1 MSIRT
6 LSLTVALLVAASISM
21 SARADVPGLL
31 HYQGYLT
38 DVEGTPVSGVWTVT
52 FTFFEEQVGGQDFFS
67 EAQVIEPDVGV
78 FSVVLGSQ
86 PGNGIE
92 PAWFSGGAAWLEL
105 TVDDGVADPVVLQP
119 RQRVTSHPYAMWTDS
134 AATCGEATNALGLG
148 GAPAESFATVDA
160 LTSLVAEEDLAGLLE
175 ALGYTPG
182 GGGDYG
188 DEDVQAYLDF
198 IGVAPGG
205 GYTDAEVAAYLL
217 LNGYAPG
224 PYFDGDYAS
233 LMNPPD
239 LSAYL
244 TVADLADFVVGDE
257 LLGEVAASGLFLMA
271 DGSVVASGDLD
282 IGGYQLI
289 DVVVENASAA
299 DAPEDAV
306 GGQLWFDTDED
317 ALKVFDG
324 ADWVTL
330 GAAASLT
337 DLDCDGCVDP
347 DDVAFGYAG
356 APAQGGAAFSAMGLV
371 CEGCVEAS
379 ALGISWALATS
390 PGGDAAGLDCVGCV
404 SLGHISTDAVLA
416 ANHVYDN
423 TASGLNS
430 ATVQDAIDEL
440 AEVGPS
446 AVNEGNGTIVS
457 YVGQWGLP
465 AYGTA
470 SQYIHLL
477 NPTDP
482 KVIAY
487 LYGDQDQSF
496 ATSDDVSATNEIA
509 PNQYIYNIAGTAGQ
523 TSFTAANTTVLA
535 TGSHVLLYRTVGTGG
550 TGQGAGEWEVVE
562 VVTVNGS
569 TVTIAAPLKMSWAD
583 NGPTD
588 GQNQGV
594 VAATY
599 DTLQVASGGI
609 VRPQTT
615 MNDNAEYGGI
625 VYIRAG
631 TVTVK
636 SGGRIHAD
644 GYGFASYN
652 SYEYVGDSHCSAGNI
667 NQRQPNCNGG
677 GGGCCSSNCG
687 GGGGGNK
694 SVGMSASTYSC
705 SQPGQGGMPFG
716 IDDPSILTMGGA
728 GGNADNWYN
737 SSGSNGNGGGLVVI
751 GAKSVVV
758 EAGGEISANGWDG
771 QANYCGAGAGGSVA
785 LFAGEVVNNGTIEA
799 VGGIGHKSGSYYGGD
814 GGEGWVHIADMVP
827 GMAKE
832 TFPRGVSL
840 SVDGVDVTAQ
850 IGDPNGKGAPHW
862 DAAEQL
868 WGADGVDVWSSGP
881 LDLSAVGNWTLGEH
895 RIELAETGGVGGNL
909 KLYTYVVYP
918 FSKSSLPGNNT
929 CGEPQVLD
937 LMAGGT
943 VVVSGTTEDIMG
955 KIKATDDYVQPFCG
969 GSGGPDVVYQFT
981 LTDWRRLTIDTTAP
995 FSPRIYIRKT
1005 ICSSG
1010 DAVACGD
1017 DSFVTA
1023 DLKNGTYYLFVDSD
1037 GNLQKGNFT
1046 LSILAEPP
1054 SPPPNDTCAAP
1065 EQLIFQNG
1073 VAEKYGVSLFTNDDY
1088 SAGCGGAGGP
1098 DNVYS
1103 FDIPPGTQQAAV
1115 TVDADFETVIYLAK
1129 ASCAG
1134 PYIAC
1139 APAAEYTIG
1148 WPEAGTYYLIL
1159 DGKTPGDKGEYT
1171 INVTLQ

>member
-1 MSIRT
+1 MKPTRT
-6 LSLTVALLVAASISM
+6 LSFLVVFLVMLSFAPSL
-21 SARADVPGLL
+21 RAEVPGLL

-52 FTFFEEQVGGQDFFS
+52 FTFFETQVGGAGFFS
-67 EAQVIEPDVGV
+67 EAQVVQPDVGV

-92 PAWFSGGAAWLEL
+92 PAWFAGGTAWLEL

-134 AATCGEATNALGLG
+134 AGTCGEATNALGLG

-160 LTSLVAEEDLAGLLE
+160 LTSLVAEEDLPALLD
-175 ALGYTPG
+175 ALGFVPG
-182 GGGDYG
+182 GGGYG
-188 DEDVQAYLDF
+188 DEDVQAYLDLLG
-198 IGVAPGG
+198 IAAGA
-205 GYTDAEVAAYLL
+205 GYSDEDVAAYLL
-217 LNGYAPG
+217 LNGYAAG
-224 PYFDGDYAS
+224 PYFDGDYLS
-233 LMNPPD
+233 LENLPD
-239 LSAYL
+239 LAGYL
-244 TVADLADFVVGDE
+244 TAEDLADFVVGDE

-282 IGGYQLI
+282 LGGYQLL
-289 DVVVENASAA
+289 DVVIENASAA
-299 DAPEDAV
+299 DAPDAPA
-306 GGQLWFDTDED
+306 GGQLWFDTDAD

-324 ADWVTL
+324 DAWVTL
-330 GAAASLT
+330 GAASSLS
-337 DLDCDGCVDP
+337 DLDCEGCVDP
-347 DDVAFGYAG
+347 EDVAFGYAG
-356 APAQGGAAFSAMGLV
+356 APAKGGAAFSAMGLV

-416 ANHVYDN
+416 SNHVYDN
-423 TASGLNS
+423 TASGLTA
-430 ATVQDAIDEL
+430 ATVQGAIDEL
-440 AEVGPS
+440 AAVGP
-446 AVNEGNGTIVS
+446 ATVNEGNGTIVS

-465 AYGTA
+465 SYGTA

-482 KVIAY
+482 KVLAY

-496 ATSDDVSATNEIA
+496 ATSDDVSVTNEIN
-509 PNQYIYNIAGTAGQ
+509 PNQYIYNVEGVAGA
-523 TSFTAANTTVLA
+523 TSFTASNASLLA
-535 TGSHVLLYRTVGTGG
+535 AGNHVLLYKTVGNGG
-550 TGQGAGEWEVVE
+550 IGMGGGQWEVVE
-562 VVTVNGS
+562 VMTVNGS
-569 TVTIAAPLKMSWAD
+569 TVTIKAPLKKTYDD
-583 NGPTD
+583 NGAND
-588 GQNQGV
+588 GQTQGV
-594 VAATY
+594 IAATY
-599 DTLQVASGGI
+599 DTLQVASGGV
-609 VRPQTT
+609 VRPSTT

-631 TVTVK
+631 TVSVK

-644 GYGFASYN
+644 GYGFASYD
-652 SYEYVGDSHCSAGNI
+652 SYEIAGDSHCKAGNL
-667 NQRQPNCNGG
+667 NQRQPNCSGG

-694 SVGMSASTYSC
+694 TPGNDASSYSC
-705 SQPGQGGMPFG
+705 SNPGLGGMPWG
-716 IDDPSILTMGGA
+716 TDSTDILSMGGA

-737 SSGSNGNGGGLVVI
+737 SSGQNGNGGGLVVI
-751 GAKSVVV
+751 GAKSVIV
-758 EAGGEISANGWDG
+758 EAGGQITSNGMDG
-771 QANYCGAGAGGSVA
+771 QANYNGGGAGGTVA
-785 LFAGEVVNNGTIEA
+785 IFATEIVNNGTIEA
-799 VGGIGHKSGSYYGGD
+799 VGGLGHKSGNYFGGD
-814 GGEGWVHIADMVP
+814 GGEGWVHLSDLVP

-832 TFPRGVSL
+832 TFPRGVTI

-850 IGDPNGKGAPHW
+850 LGDPNGKGAPHW
-862 DAAEQL
+862 DAAGET
-868 WGADGVDVWSSGP
+868 WGANGVDVWSSGP
-881 LDLSAVGNWTLGEH
+881 LDLSSVGNWTLGEH
-895 RIELAETGGVGGNL
+895 RIELEETGGVGGNL

-929 CGEPQVLD
+929 CGAPQVLD
-937 LMAGGT
+937 LMPGAP
-943 VVVSGTTEDIMG
+943 VVLSGTTEDIMG

-981 LTDWRRLTIDTTAP
+981 LTDWRRLSIDVTAP
-995 FSPRIYIRKT
+995 FSPRVYIRKSV
-1005 ICSSG
+1005 CSSG

-1017 DSFVTA
+1017 DSFVTT
-1023 DLKNGTYYLFVDSD
+1023 DLKTGTYYLFVDSD

-1046 LSILAEPP
+1046 LSVLAEVP
-1054 SPPPNDTCAAP
+1054 SPPPNDTCADP
-1065 EQLIFQNG
+1065 TQLIFQNG
-1073 VAEKYGVSLFTNDDY
+1073 VASLYGVSLFTNDDY
-1088 SAGCGGAGGP
+1088 SAGCGGAGGA

-1103 FDIPPGTQQAAV
+1103 FDIPPGTQQASI
-1115 TVDADFETVIYLAK
+1115 TVDADFDPVIYLAK

-1139 APAAEYTIG
+1139 APTAEYTIG

-1159 DGKTPGDKGEYT
+1159 DGKTAADKGEYT
-1171 INVTLQ
+1171 VNVSLQ